1 MIPHLRNQKNQAIT
15 QLLNLSNRNI
25 FKAYHHT
32 VKEMKMKEGDLFVI
46 IPQEKKIKD
55 INSSAAETNGKK

>member
-1 MIPHLRNQKNQAIT
+1 
-15 QLLNLSNRNI
+15 
-25 FKAYHHT
+25 
-32 VKEMKMKEGDLFVI
+32 MKMKEGDLFVI